1 MYNEILREK
10 WRKKSL
16 YKTLRLSETMKIY
29 YVISFYVITNTLDN
43 NNRDISILIEA
54 NLLCKDYNYL

>member
-54 NLLCKDYNYL
+54 NLLCKD